1 MPEEPQSVCEWL
13 DIDLAKL
20 TSDDKVNLIEEIFD
34 TLPVQ
39 DLIRVRDLAEYK
51 REEKLEDAKQQV
63 LDEMKSKIEQ
73 LGLSYDEVMG
83 LNRGRRRRRDSGSIL
98 APKYRGPTGEEW
110 SGRGFPPLWIREI
123 EEGGGDREDY
133 RIPEEG

>member
-1 MPEEPQSVCEWL
+1 VSVL
-13 DIDLAKL
+13 
-20 TSDDKVNLIEEIFD
+20 NEEIFD

-63 LDEMKSKIEQ
+63 LDEMKSKFEQ

-83 LNRGRRRRRDSGSIL
+83 LNRGRRRRRDSGSTL

-133 RIPEEG
+133 RIPELE